1 MAILKIDVVEGK
13 YVYILIGLFLIYF
26 NNLSVAKTNG
36 QLEYSQPKNGVIMKN
51 NLSRTTISQEE
62 KIAFINAVKG
72 VMLVLAGKSSI
83 DDQKKYFGEFSP
95 DYTKSGEPP
104 NRYSFEIPNVLGVSF
119 KRPTQE
125 DDWDRADVMFMKKD
139 LNNLET
145 KFDKQDLLDNLQ
157 LVFQQKVEKVAKY
170 GSKEMVYY
178 AYTYQ
183 WKLDSKIN
191 ILFLV
196 HKNKMLKDDDFP
208 SNFYSVMVY
217 RK

>member
-1 MAILKIDVVEGK
+1 MTILKVNAVRE
-13 YVYILIGLFLIYF
+13 YFLYISIGLFLICI
-26 NNLSVAKTNG
+26 NSLSIAKTND
-36 QLEYSQPKNGVIMKN
+36 QLEYSQPKSRVIMQN
-51 NLSRTTISQEE
+51 NSSDIAISQEE

-95 DYTKSGEPP
+95 DYTKSGEPR
-104 NRYSFEIPNVLGVSF
+104 NRYSFEIPNMLGVSF
-119 KRPTQE
+119 KSPTQE

-170 GSKEMVYY
+170 DPKEMVYY

-208 SNFYSVMVY
+208 SDFYSVMVY